1 MARRVLLVRHGE
13 STNNVLMRRLFARR
27 SAGQLTPRE
36 WERAWL
42 RERAT
47 DPDLTAAGAAE
58 ARRLGAWMRRA
69 GVGGGQDGLS
79 TDVLTPR
86 LLVYTSP
93 FKRTLDTTRWMLDG
107 LGGGSES
114 GTSGAR
120 VVVHPELFETGGVYT
135 SDGSGNRVGRGK
147 CLSSASIKT
156 MFPGFLTFMLE
167 AGGDGDRPWYQ
178 GPWETDRMCAARAA
192 RVAGWM
198 RRGAAFHRSG
208 GRGGRAEDGDAAET
222 APPLVVMVMHA
233 NFISAVLK
241 ALCGVRDDE
250 SRYSSTQN
258 DPNGQAVSF
267 AVPNTATS
275 LVDIDADGGVRIRWV
290 GGVEHLG
297 TASEMLLS
305 KM

>member
-1 MARRVLLVRHGE
+1 MSRRILLVRHGE
-13 STNNVLMRRLFARR
+13 STNNVIMRRLFARR

-42 RERAT
+42 RERVT
-47 DPDLTAAGAAE
+47 DPDLTDAGAVE
-58 ARRLGAWMRRA
+58 ARRLGAWLRQA
-69 GVGGGQDGLS
+69 GVIAS
-79 TDVLTPR
+79 SP

-93 FKRTLDTTRWMLDG
+93 FKRTLDTTRWMVDG
-107 LGGGSES
+107 LGGGES
-114 GTSGAR
+114 GGAVR
-120 VVVHPELFETGGVYT
+120 VVVHPDIFETGGVYT

-147 CLSSASIKT
+147 CLSGASIEAR
-156 MFPGFLTFMLE
+156 FPGFETFML
-167 AGGDGDRPWYQ
+167 DRNQPWYQ

-192 RVAGWM
+192 RVAEWM
-198 RRGAAFHRSG
+198 RRGAAFQRPGSLG
-208 GRGGRAEDGDAAET
+208 SRDEDTNAET

-233 NFISAVLK
+233 NFISAILK
-241 ALCGVRDDE
+241 ALCGVQDDE

-258 DPNGQAVSF
+258 DPNSQAVSF

-297 TASEMLLS
+297 TAGEILLS
-305 KM
+305 RM